1 MQRLVAA
8 AASLVLVFLF
18 VAPVTLAADPSTP
31 HTGRVLVS
39 TAGDFTLPAGDE
51 ADAVVVL
58 NGTAT
63 IEGRVNTVV
72 IVDGVLNLDGATA
85 ETVVAIRSPLNL
97 GTGTVVRG
105 DVLKLDSLVT
115 KTGNAAIGGGIRD
128 IGSDLAGIGLFLIPV
143 FFLLFIG
150 FAISAI
156 VGGLVLAALAARQVR
171 AAEALI
177 SNEPGQ
183 VVITGLIG
191 LFLPIFV
198 IGGLFVTVVGAP
210 LAVALLIGV
219 WPVLALLGYLV
230 AGIWLGDFLLERTSS
245 GVDRERPYLAAVV
258 GLVVLQV
265 FAIFPPIP
273 MIASLFGYGAVL
285 LLAWR
290 VFRHQ
295 GTGDVVVPRSGEAP
309 MPG

>member
-1 MQRLVAA
+1 MKRIVAA

-18 VAPVTLAADPSTP
+18 VAPVTLAADPSMP
-31 HTGRVLVS
+31 HIGRVLVS
-39 TAGDFTLPAGDE
+39 TGGDFTLPAGDQ
-51 ADAVVVL
+51 ADAVVVM

-115 KTGNAAIGGGIRD
+115 KTGNAAIDGSIRD

-177 SNEPGQ
+177 SHEPGQ
-183 VVITGLIG
+183 VVISGLIG
-191 LFLPIFV
+191 VFLPIVV

-245 GVDRERPYLAAVV
+245 RVDRERPYLAAVV

-265 FAIFPPIP
+265 LAIFPPIP

-290 VFRHQ
+290 VFRHE
-295 GTGDVVVPRSGEAP
+295 GTGDVVVPRSGEVP
-309 MPG
+309 MPS

>member
-1 MQRLVAA
+1 MKRLVAA
-8 AASLVLVFLF
+8 AASLLVVFLF
-18 VAPVTLAADPSTP
+18 LAPVALAADPSMP

-39 TAGDFTLPAGDE
+39 TAGDFELAAGDQ
-51 ADAVVVL
+51 ADAVIVV

-72 IVDGVLNLDGATA
+72 VVDGVLNLNGATA

-97 GTGTVVRG
+97 GPGTVVEG
-105 DVLKLDSLVT
+105 NVLKLDSLIT
-115 KTGNAAIGGGIRD
+115 KTGDAAIGGGIRD
-128 IGSDLAGIGLFLIPV
+128 IGSDLAGIGFVLIPV

-150 FAISAI
+150 FAISTI

-171 AAEALI
+171 EAEALI
-177 SNEPGQ
+177 SHEPGQ
-183 VVITGLIG
+183 VAIAALIG
-191 LFLPIFV
+191 LFLPIIV

-210 LAVALLIGV
+210 LAVTLLVGV

-230 AGIWLGDFLLERTSS
+230 AGIWIGDFVLERTNS
-245 GVDRERPYLAAVV
+245 GGVRERPYLAAVV
-258 GLVVLQV
+258 GLVILQV
-265 FAIFPPIP
+265 SAIFPPIP
-273 MIASLFGYGAVL
+273 MIASFLGYGAVI

-290 VFRHQ
+290 VFRHD
-295 GTGDVVVPRSGEAP
+295 GSREVVAMPGAAAP

>member
-1 MQRLVAA
+1 MRRLVTA

-18 VAPVTLAADPSTP
+18 VAPVALAADPSMP
-31 HTGRVLVS
+31 HVGRVLIS
-39 TAGDFTLPAGDE
+39 TGGDFTLPAGDQ
-51 ADAVVVL
+51 ADAVVVM

-63 IEGRVNTVV
+63 IEGQVNTVV

-115 KTGNAAIGGGIRD
+115 KSGNAAIDGEIRD

-177 SNEPGQ
+177 SHEPGP
-183 VVITGLIG
+183 VVISGLIG
-191 LFLPIFV
+191 VFLPIVV
-198 IGGLFVTVVGAP
+198 IVGLFVTVVGAP

-245 GVDRERPYLAAVV
+245 RVDRERPYLAAVV

-265 FAIFPPIP
+265 LAIFPPIP

-295 GTGDVVVPRSGEAP
+295 GTDDVVVPRSGEAP
-309 MPG
+309 MPS